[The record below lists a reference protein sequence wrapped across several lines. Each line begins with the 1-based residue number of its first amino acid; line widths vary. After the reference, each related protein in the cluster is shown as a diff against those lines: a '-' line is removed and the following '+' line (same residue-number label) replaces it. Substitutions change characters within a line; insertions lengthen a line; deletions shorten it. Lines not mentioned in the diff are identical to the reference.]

1 MRETYNTKPKQKV
14 LSAIQKQTS
23 DFSAKDIYESLG
35 HEIGLTTV
43 YRCIESLEKES
54 VILRVSNDDNTA
66 RYQYV
71 EPCDEEDHFYLKCDM
86 CGKLKHIDC
95 EKIQGLTSHIS
106 KEHNFFPINTHLI
119 INGHC
124 ASCSKKGSHEEKL

>member
-14 LSAIQKQTS
+14 LSAIQKQAS

-35 HEIGLTTV
+35 REIGLTTV

-71 EPCDEEDHFYLKCDM
+71 EPCDEEDHF
-86 CGKLKHIDC
+86 
-95 EKIQGLTSHIS
+95 
-106 KEHNFFPINTHLI
+106 
-119 INGHC
+119 
-124 ASCSKKGSHEEKL
+124 